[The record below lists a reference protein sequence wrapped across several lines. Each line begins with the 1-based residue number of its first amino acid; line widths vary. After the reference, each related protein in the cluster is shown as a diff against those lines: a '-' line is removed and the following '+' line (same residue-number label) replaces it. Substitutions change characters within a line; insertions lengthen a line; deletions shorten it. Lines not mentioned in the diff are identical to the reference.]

1 MSHQIGPEVHE
12 SYQDK
17 VERLTSAAEAGDGC
31 YVHMELDGV
40 DGLKERIQILNDMDR
55 ENAARRQYDPNL
67 PDLHIN
73 RGLSQQGFT
82 YFQTME
88 LLDSRYLQMDPRRQ
102 QQYGRDSYRQN
113 IYIESINLQT
123 GTEDAQCA
131 QLRRPH
137 YRR

>member
-1 MSHQIGPEVHE
+1 MSHEIGPENRE

-31 YVHMELDGV
+31 YVQMELDWE

-55 ENAARRQYDPNL
+55 VNENRRQYDPSL
-67 PDLHIN
+67 PDLHIR
-73 RGLSQQGFT
+73 RGMSQQGFT
-82 YFQTME
+82 YFQTLERM
-88 LLDSRYLQMDPRRQ
+88 DSRYLHMDPRRQ
-102 QQYGRDSYRQN
+102 HQPGQSDYRQT

-123 GTEDAQCA
+123 GLEDAQCT
-131 QLRRPH
+131 QPRRPP

>member
-1 MSHQIGPEVHE
+1 MSHQIGPEYHE

-17 VERLTSAAEAGDGC
+17 VERLTRAAEAGDGC
-31 YVHMELDGV
+31 YVQMELDGV

-73 RGLSQQGFT
+73 RGMSQQGFT

-88 LLDSRYLQMDPRRQ
+88 LLDSRYQNMDPRRQ
-102 QQYGRDSYRQN
+102 HQQGQNSYRQN

-123 GTEDAQCA
+123 GTEDAQCY
-131 QLRRPH
+131 QLRRPP